1 MILYIL
7 FDIQLQIAVDELRCK
22 DLKVMKI
29 LHDIMNP
36 MMALMATINDS
47 SLTKEVIQGIA
58 NADLEDINE
67 MLDNL
72 RAEFKSR

>member
-36 MMALMATINDS
+36 MMGLMATINDS